1 MPRYYFHVRQGNDLS
16 RDREGM
22 DLPDLQAVRATAV
35 KLACQR
41 WSAAPPDAA
50 HNDQTFEI
58 SDEVGHIV
66 LTVPFSEAFAERAA
80 T

>member
-1 MPRYYFHVRQGNDLS
+1 MPRYYFHVRQGHELKK
-16 RDREGM
+16 DREGM
-22 DLPDLQAVRATAV
+22 DLPDLQAARAKAL

-41 WSAAPPDAA
+41 WRDAPPDAA

-58 SDEVGHIV
+58 SDEAGGTV
-66 LTVPFSEAFAERAA
+66 LTVPFSEAFAERAV